1 MSFQKKRGINQKL
14 IKPHQYNPRREEQR
28 KQKNVIVRL
37 KLGAGG
43 FKVIPL
49 EYVSGNKIE
58 EVTYYEIREKSD
70 NWNQV
75 EEDLKKKP
83 EENQKRGFWWKDNNW

>member
-1 MSFQKKRGINQKL
+1 M
-14 IKPHQYNPRREEQR
+14 
-28 KQKNVIVRL
+28 
-37 KLGAGG
+37 
-43 FKVIPL
+43 IPL

-58 EVTYYEIREKSD
+58 EVTSYEIREKSD